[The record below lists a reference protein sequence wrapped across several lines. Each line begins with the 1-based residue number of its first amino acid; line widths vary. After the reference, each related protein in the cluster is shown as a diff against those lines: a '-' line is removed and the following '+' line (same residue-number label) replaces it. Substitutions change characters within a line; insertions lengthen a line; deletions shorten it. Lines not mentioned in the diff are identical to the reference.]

1 MFIPAKVRELYL
13 AHMLETL
20 EEQKIRC
27 PGLLQMPYMLVTCL
41 CQGLARTGACAI
53 YACWSPSLHVCA
65 LCDALPCRS
74 VMVFAATCRGCH
86 LLSLLMQE
94 LRIPAAALH
103 SHLTQGRR
111 LASLEK

>member
-1 MFIPAKVRELYL
+1 
-13 AHMLETL
+13 
-20 EEQKIRC
+20 
-27 PGLLQMPYMLVTCL
+27 
-41 CQGLARTGACAI
+41 
-53 YACWSPSLHVCA
+53 
-65 LCDALPCRS
+65 
-74 VMVFAATCRGCH
+74 MVFTGTCRGCH